1 VEAVYHRQVLQRAI
15 GGRVSARALAAITAA
30 NLDQDSLRGLLHPE
44 YHFDNSLFAQSLA
57 YIEDRRAAAVNASAA
72 AAAWDAFGRLSHGA
86 QDFYS
91 HSNYVALWLE
101 PFSPG
106 SWPAPGMIDGLDRH
120 LLSHPRLFTGRIYLP
135 LEALCL
141 FPRLRP
147 LVKPLLPRDSHAW
160 VNLDGP
166 ETGPLFPYS
175 LEAAVQ
181 RTTAELEQTVAAIEQ
196 TGNRSAVA
204 AFLDWS
210 GEY

>member
-44 YHFDNSLFAQSLA
+44 YHFDDSLFAQSLA
-57 YIEDRRAAAVNASAA
+57 YIDDRRAAAANAPSAA
-72 AAAWDAFGRLSHGA
+72 AAWEAFGRLSHGA

-101 PFSPG
+101 PFPPG
-106 SWPAPGMIDGLDRH
+106 NWPGPRLIDGLNRAI
-120 LLSHPRLFTGRIYLP
+120 LNHPRLFTGRIYLP

-141 FPRLRP
+141 FPRIRP
-147 LVKPLLPRDSHAW
+147 LVKRLLPRDSHAW

-181 RTTAELEQTVAAIEQ
+181 RTAAELEQTVAAIEQ
-196 TGNRSAVA
+196 AGNRSAAA
-204 AFLDWS
+204 AFLDR
-210 GEY
+210 

>member
-1 VEAVYHRQVLQRAI
+1 VEAVYHRQVLRRAI

-44 YHFDNSLFAQSLA
+44 YHFDNSLFAQSLT
-57 YIEDRRAAAVNASAA
+57 YIEGRRAAAVSAPAA
-72 AAAWDAFGRLSHGA
+72 AAAWEAFGRLSHGA

-91 HSNYVALWLE
+91 HSNYVPLWLE
-101 PFSPG
+101 PFSPEN
-106 SWPAPGMIDGLDRH
+106 WPAPPMIDGLNRDI
-120 LLSHPRLFTGRIYLP
+120 LNHPRLFTGRIYLP

-147 LVKPLLPRDSHAW
+147 LVKRLLPRDSHAW

-166 ETGPLFPYS
+166 ATGPLFPYS

-181 RTTAELEQTVAAIEQ
+181 RTAAELDTTLAAIKQ
-196 TGNRSAVA
+196 TGNPSAVA
-204 AFLDWS
+204 AFLDR
-210 GEY
+210 